1 MEIKNVGY
9 KPRLIYLKD
18 KKPVSIGPRA
28 TIKVTEKDLEA
39 SPQLQELLTR
49 GDLRKVRAIAGEK
62 AAGDKSKR
70 SQAEEKGKDS
80 KTTKKV

>member
-28 TIKVTEKDLEA
+28 TIKVTEKDLD
-39 SPQLQELLTR
+39 SSSQLQELLAR
-49 GDLRKVRAIAGEK
+49 GDLREVRAIAGEK
-62 AAGDKSKR
+62 AAGDKGKS

-80 KTTKKV
+80 KIAKKA